1 MMTKGTNTIE
11 IDGASVQSLTNFCK
25 QLAEAVNGK
34 GSYYG
39 DSYDFIRDLLAK
51 QSSCTHCTLVILNSD
66 QLEHHFGD
74 DQTLYEANRKYGTAT
89 GVPFEKQRD
98 DLADAVNGVAPTV
111 YQRLIE
117 TITEVEGVQLEL
129 A

>member
-51 QSSCTHCTLVILNSD
+51 QSSCARCTLVILNSD
-66 QLEHHFGD
+66 QLKHHFGY
-74 DQTLYEANRKYGTAT
+74 DQTLYEANRKYGTAP
-89 GVPFEKQRD
+89 GVQFEKQRD
-98 DLADAVNGVAPTV
+98 DLEDSVNGTAPTV

-117 TITEVEGVQLEL
+117 AITEVEGVQLEL

>member
-1 MMTKGTNTIE
+1 MMTPKATTIE

-25 QLAEAVNGK
+25 QLAEAINGK
-34 GSYYG
+34 GSYYS
-39 DSYDFIRDLLAK
+39 DSHEFIRELLTK
-51 QSSCTHCTLVILNSD
+51 HSSCVPCIIVILNSD
-66 QLEHHFGD
+66 QLEYHLGY
-74 DQTLYEANRKYGTAT
+74 DQTLYEASRKYGTAT

-111 YQRLIE
+111 YRRLIE